1 MKRLSADRSN
11 SYRMMGP
18 SRVVPYNDFGTASS
32 NYYRANCCITSDL
45 KGIKEN

>member
-18 SRVVPYNDFGTASS
+18 SKVVPYNDLEPLLQTITEQTA
-32 NYYRANCCITSDL
+32 AEPQI
-45 KGIKEN
+45 